1 MSAVTY
7 LKASVARLE
16 ASGESGNV
24 NAALTISVVIPSY
37 RREQVLLDTLHLVL
51 PLLQSGDE
59 LLVVDQT
66 PQHEPAVEKRL
77 RELAST
83 RALRWFRRDK
93 PHICAAMNAG
103 ALLAQGDL
111 LVFLDDDVIPSPQL
125 LETHRRMLAA
135 ADAPPAVCGQVLQP
149 WNDGPI
155 DGVSDFSIGFD
166 AAYNQ
171 ACDILSLMAGNF
183 AIRRETYL
191 KVGGMDERFFGPC
204 YRLETE
210 LSYRLFCRAGRKVRF
225 VPTASIRHLQA
236 GGGSRA
242 FGTKDTWKHFGGCAG
257 DYYFALRSLS
267 PWQALKHCVHRV
279 LRAPI
284 NRETVKRPWRIPSLT
299 LREVVA
305 WGWAVG
311 QALGAPK
318 YVGALEAYAIV
329 EPARVSSAVISRTS

>member
-1 MSAVTY
+1 M
-7 LKASVARLE
+7 
-16 ASGESGNV
+16 
-24 NAALTISVVIPSY
+24 NAAPTISVVIPSY
-37 RREQVLLDTLHLVL
+37 RREQVLLDTLHWVL
-51 PLLQSGDE
+51 PLLQAGDE

-66 PQHEPAVEKRL
+66 PQHEPAVEQRL
-77 RELAST
+77 HELAEMG
-83 RALRWFRRDK
+83 ALRWFRRHK

-103 ALLAQGDL
+103 ALLARGDL
-111 LVFLDDDVIPSPQL
+111 LLFLDDDVIPSPQL
-125 LETHRRMLAA
+125 LETHRGTLAA

-149 WNDGPI
+149 WNDGPL
-155 DGVSDFSIGFD
+155 DRVSDFGAGFD

-191 KVGGMDERFFGPC
+191 SIGGMDECFFGPC

-210 LSYRLFCRAGRKVRF
+210 LSYRLFRRMGRKVRF

-242 FGTKDTWKHFGGCAG
+242 FGMKDTWKHFGGCVG

-267 PWQALKHCVHRV
+267 PWLALKHCLHRV

-284 NRETVKRPWRIPSLT
+284 NRETVKRPWRIPSLA

-305 WGWAVG
+305 CGWAVG

-318 YVGALEAYAIV
+318 YVSMLATYSIEQDKASGAC
-329 EPARVSSAVISRTS
+329 VSPLTSKRQT